1 MFEEIRDRVL
11 RANLAL
17 AEHGLVTLTWGNVSE
32 IDRKEGIIAIKPSG
46 VKYETMRAEDIVIL
60 DPYGKKIDGDMNPSS
75 DTPTHVELYKS
86 FPSVGAVVHT
96 HSKWATV
103 FAQCAMPI
111 PPLGTTHADTFFGEI
126 PCTRKLTEG
135 EIFSDYER
143 ETGKAIAE
151 LFTDETA
158 RQIPA
163 ALVCSHGPFCWGG
176 NAQKAVENAVILENT
191 AMMAWHTLMM
201 KSKVEFQKALLEK
214 HFSRKHG
221 KSAYYG
227 QTEEVK

>member
-17 AEHGLVTLTWGNVSE
+17 AEHGLITLTWGNVSE
-32 IDRKEGIIAIKPSG
+32 IDRNEGIIAIKPSG

-163 ALVCSHGPFCWGG
+163 ALVCSHGPFCWGC

-201 KSKVEFQKALLEK
+201 KSEVEFQKALLEK